1 MSDLVK
7 LVQGDFG
14 HKLSVTL
21 LDDASGAALNVSGAT
36 VRLFFRKSDGT
47 SLTATVV
54 ATFPAGGAD
63 GKVEFTWPAGAL
75 AAVGRYD
82 GEVEIDTG
90 TKKQTVYD
98 LIKFNVRA
106 QKEV

>member
-1 MSDLVK
+1 MSDTIK

-14 HKLSVTL
+14 HKLALTL
-21 LDDASGAALNVSGAT
+21 TDPTTGAVINVSGTT

-54 ATFPAGGAD
+54 ATFPTGGAD
-63 GKVEFTWPAGAL
+63 GKVEFTWPNGAL
-75 AAVGRYD
+75 AAPGRYV

-90 TKKQTVYD
+90 TKKQTVFD
-98 LIKFNVRA
+98 LLKFKVRP